1 MRQIPNLNQSLN
13 LTPGYST
20 DRDNNYRPGVGQ
32 QIRQVNTSMYQESPQ
47 QTYQKPAEIY
57 SNINQMKPNTMDIEH
72 MNRSKYAGIKLT
84 TNPNTTKGKDSK
96 YYEEHLSFVGSV
108 TTTGAKTISFNNPQG
123 SISHGVPIGANSGS
137 KNLSMTIR

>member
-32 QIRQVNTSMYQESPQ
+32 QHRQANTSMYQESPH
-47 QTYQKPAEIY
+47 TYQKPADPY
-57 SNINQMKPNTMDIEH
+57 CNPNQIKPHTMDVDH

-84 TNPNTTKGKDSK
+84 SNPNTTKGKESK
-96 YYEEHLSFVGSV
+96 YYEEHPSFVGSV

-123 SISHGVPIGANSGS
+123 SIPHGVPIGANSGS